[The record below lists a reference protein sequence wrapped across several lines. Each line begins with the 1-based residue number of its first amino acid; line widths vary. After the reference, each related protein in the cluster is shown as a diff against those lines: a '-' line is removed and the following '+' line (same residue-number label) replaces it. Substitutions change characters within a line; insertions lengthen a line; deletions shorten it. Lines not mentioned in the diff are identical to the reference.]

1 MVKMFLES
9 QLMRLWQGNDRMWIE
24 KILTEND
31 LGLNS
36 SHQAGIHIPK
46 SQMSALPKLPKSEKN
61 PRYSLNLT
69 DLEGN
74 SWPVSL
80 IYYNNKFHGGT
91 RNEVRLTGT
100 IHCFRHHNCQLNDTI
115 RLNFSTPGQVMI
127 QFLHKAGFKEESA
140 VEKDIHQ
147 NVEEENT
154 ESAGEQGWTTHRIRR
169 KR

>member
-1 MVKMFLES
+1 
-9 QLMRLWQGNDRMWIE
+9 MWIE
-24 KILTEND
+24 KVLTGND

-46 SQMSALPKLPKSEKN
+46 TQMKALPKLPKSKKN
-61 PRYSLNLT
+61 PRYSLKLN
-69 DLEGN
+69 DFEGN

-80 IYYNNKFHGGT
+80 IYYNNKYHGGT

-100 IHCFRHHNCQLNDTI
+100 IHCFRYHGCQLNDTI

-127 QFLHKAGFKEESA
+127 QFLHKANSKEESA
-140 VEKDIHQ
+140 A
-147 NVEEENT
+147 
-154 ESAGEQGWTTHRIRR
+154 ESDKPRKAEGKNRKSVGEQGWTTYRIKR